1 MSFVCRRGHHS
12 ISDDFCDVCGAK
24 NRDVRQSFN
33 SIPHPVGPSG
43 YACPVCSTPREA
55 AGRYCLSCGY
65 DFITGERFGPII
77 PEPAQVIEPAPPPRF
92 ARSRQPIAS
101 PQVARAPQPAA
112 PPPVE
117 RAPQPIVSPRLVVV
131 VNVDPG
137 RADEGPDSLRW
148 PDPSEHVFSLDGPS
162 MVIGRADAPG
172 LQIPIRGDPYV
183 SRQHAEIIEFG
194 GRWGVRDLGS
204 TNGTRLNGAP
214 LDGTDVTP
222 IEAGDVIEVGY
233 FTRLTVLSAQG

>member
-33 SIPHPVGPSG
+33 SIPHPVGPSVHP
-43 YACPVCSTPREA
+43 CPVCSTPRDA
-55 AGRYCLSCGY
+55 AGRYCLNCGY

-77 PEPAQVIEPAPPPRF
+77 PEPSEIEEAPPARVAWGRRPMSSPPGEAPPQTAPPPRA
-92 ARSRQPIAS
+92 ARPRQPIPS
-101 PQVARAPQPAA
+101 
-112 PPPVE
+112 
-117 RAPQPIVSPRLVVV
+117 SRLVVV
-131 VNVDPG
+131 VSVDPTRTDG
-137 RADEGPDSLRW
+137 GGESERW
-148 PDPSEHVFSLDGPS
+148 PDPSGHVFNLDGSS
-162 MVIGRADAPG
+162 MMIGRADAPG

-183 SRQHAEIIEFG
+183 SRQHAELVELG

-214 LDGTDVTP
+214 LVGTEVKP
-222 IEAGDVIEVGY
+222 IEAGDVIEIGY
-233 FTRLTVLSAQG
+233 FSRLTILSAQL